1 MITLTQRFNSFVL
14 ILFALIC
21 ANLMFVRTVQ
31 ATEAASKPT
40 AVIKRTP
47 EAAFSDGL
55 NCLKFSDLPCAQLAL
70 VNIPSQTANAK
81 VLSGGIAVLQ
91 ADYDLA
97 FRLLL
102 PLQSN
107 SQADTSLAPAARASL
122 HASLSLAYEK
132 LPDMQHAIEQK
143 SLEEQ
148 VLLSSNASVESIQQ
162 TQTKM
167 WGLLTSL
174 NKDQLVEVRGE
185 SADANMQGWVDLA
198 LANLASF
205 NTTAIVD
212 WQKAYPDHSAQPL
225 SNTIVASL
233 VATSPIDLNN
243 QTSHHLTG
251 RVALLLP
258 FDVDG
263 FKTLAMTIQSGF
275 SASAAIDNN
284 SVEIKPYSTFVQ
296 KGDFAQ
302 VYALAISEGANYVL
316 GAGEE
321 DKLLTQPLSV
331 PTLMLYGPFDTPIAS
346 KNIDTKNLYPFSLS
360 LDDEAAQL
368 AKIAH
373 EFGMQN
379 GLVVIDDT
387 TLSSSMTK
395 ALNTAWQTINGQ
407 TLKQISIH
415 SDFNLLDLK
424 AQVFAQQADMIL
436 IAGDSTFAKKIRPY
450 LDIATPT
457 FGFSNIYDGVPNA
470 QPSSQLNAIHFTDM
484 PWMLNPASF
493 MAYQTAIKET
503 PQNDQQR
510 WFAMGADAYQIL
522 KAISQKET
530 IPTHFKGLTGTIH
543 INEQGVIT
551 REPSLGSFTSNGV
564 VLEK

>member
-1 MITLTQRFNSFVL
+1 M
-14 ILFALIC
+14 C
-21 ANLMFVRTVQ
+21 ANLMFVRAVQ

-55 NCLKFSDLPCAQLAL
+55 NCLKFADLACVQLAL
-70 VNIPSQTANAK
+70 VNIPSQTLNAK
-81 VLSGGIAVLQ
+81 VLAGGIAVLQ

-107 SQADTSLAPAARASL
+107 SQADTSLPPTALASL

-132 LPDMQHAIEQK
+132 LPDMQRAIEQK

-148 VLLSSNASVESIQQ
+148 VLLSSNASVESIQL
-162 TQTKM
+162 TQAKM
-167 WGLLTSL
+167 WGLLTGL
-174 NKDQLVEVRGE
+174 NKDQLIEVRGE

-198 LANLASF
+198 LANLVAF

-212 WQKAYPDHSAQPL
+212 WQKAYPDHSAQSF
-225 SNTIVASL
+225 SNTLVASL
-233 VATSPIDLNN
+233 VATAPIDLNN
-243 QTSHHLTG
+243 QTGHHLTG
-251 RVALLLP
+251 KVALLLP
-258 FDVDG
+258 FDDVDG
-263 FKTLAMTIQSGF
+263 FKTLAMAIQSGF

-302 VYALAISEGANYVL
+302 AYALAISEGANYVV
-316 GAGEE
+316 GVGEG
-321 DKLLTQPLSV
+321 DTLLTQPLSV
-331 PTLMLYGPFDTPIAS
+331 PTLMLYGPFDTPITS
-346 KNIDTKNLYPFSLS
+346 KNIDAKNLYPFSLS
-360 LDDEAAQL
+360 LNDEAAQL
-368 AKIAH
+368 AKTAH

-379 GLVVIDDT
+379 SLLVIDDT
-387 TLSSSMTK
+387 TLSSSMAK
-395 ALNTAWQTINGQ
+395 ALNTAWQAINGQ
-407 TLKQISIH
+407 ALKQISIH
-415 SDFNLLDLK
+415 SEFNLLDLK

-436 IAGDSTFAKKIRPY
+436 IAGDSSFAKKIRPY

-510 WFAMGADAYQIL
+510 WFAMGADVYQIL
-522 KAISQKET
+522 KIISQKEI